1 MENERQGEREAGRK
15 RGREKERQ
23 GERKI
28 ERKTGREMDRHGE
41 RQKKRKREWYKQR
54 QNKDT
59 AFFQLQDKR
68 IRPII
73 GVLWNGSSR
82 SHM

>member
-1 MENERQGEREAGRK
+1 MEI
-15 RGREKERQ
+15 ERQ

-28 ERKTGREMDRHGE
+28 ERKTGREIDRHGE
-41 RQKKRKREWYKQR
+41 RQTKEKRRWYKRR

-59 AFFQLQDKR
+59 AFFSTPRQE
-68 IRPII
+68 IRSII